1 MQSFADYLYL
11 LLPSPLK
18 TIGKKVNSFWTL
30 CRVLGRHCDELKET
44 LLDVREQFMIIT
56 CSPTLLP
63 IIGGERD
70 MPRLDGEEIEQY
82 RLRLTMKNI
91 IAERAGTTRGIVAL
105 VKSLGFESVRVEPLF
120 ETDPTR
126 WAEATV
132 WISGG
137 GLAIDDRDILQ
148 AELDTIKP
156 ASALV
161 RLAHEQ
167 VFGGTIFF
175 GTYVEISK
183 IIDFRQVN

>member
-1 MQSFADYLYL
+1 M

-18 TIGKKVNSFWTL
+18 ITGKKVNSFWSL
-30 CRVLGRHCDELKET
+30 CKVLGRHCDELKT
-44 LLDVREQFMIIT
+44 IILDVREQLMLLT
-56 CSPTLLP
+56 CSPALLP

-70 MPRLDGEEIEQY
+70 MPRLDGEDIEQY
-82 RLRLTMKNI
+82 RLRLMMKTI
-91 IAERAGTTRGIVAL
+91 IAERAGTTRGIVTL
-105 VKSLGFESVRVEPLF
+105 VKSLGFESVRVEPLYL
-120 ETDPTR
+120 TDPAR

-148 AELDTIKP
+148 AELDEIKP

-175 GTYVEISK
+175 GAYVEISK
-183 IIDFRQVN
+183 IIDFGQVN